1 MLGATLI
8 SLFTL
13 SYSDLTSLSPIPKDA
28 DTARTY
34 AMIGLIF
41 YIINAVLTLIGIG
54 FFLLFA
60 RFWMNGAIGLPV
72 FPLVFTLI
80 FLVVEIITIGL
91 AVWAW
96 FTFRSIQA
104 GLYSQARTPSIM
116 LGILGLFF
124 AWLIGGIFFILTYT
138 KLVEVIEP
146 RATITPSH
154 QRFCVSCGRAVLA
167 DAKFCS
173 HCGKELPP

>member
-1 MLGATLI
+1 
-8 SLFTL
+8 
-13 SYSDLTSLSPIPKDA
+13 LTVTSPISKDA

-41 YIINAVLTLIGIG
+41 YAINAVLTLAGMT
-54 FFLLFA
+54 FFLFFV
-60 RFWMNGAIGLPV
+60 RFRINVAIGAI
-72 FPLVFTLI
+72 VFTSI
-80 FLVVEIITIGL
+80 FVVVEIITIGL

-96 FTFRSIQA
+96 FTFRSIEA
-104 GLYSQARTPSIM
+104 GSYARARTFSIV

-124 AWLIGGIFFILTYT
+124 AWVVGGVLFILAYT
-138 KLVEVIEP
+138 KLEDVIEP
-146 RATITPSH
+146 RATIASTSL
-154 QRFCVSCGRAVLA
+154 RFCVSCGRAVLA